1 MAPHPP
7 PPIVQEQIMRL
18 GQIHG
23 KGPHKGMNAGRWH
36 WGNTLARINETRS
49 SMHYETRRLE

>member
-1 MAPHPP
+1 
-7 PPIVQEQIMRL
+7 MRL